1 MSLESVSLFDIM
13 TKNVKM
19 IEENQTIQTVC
30 KVIHDNGVGSSVVV
44 SMDENENLRPIGMIT
59 ERDTVKILAL
69 YPVNVSVRELMS
81 KPIITIYPDI
91 VL

>member
-30 KVIHDNGVGSSVVV
+30 KVIHDNGVGSSVV

-59 ERDTVKILAL
+59 ERDIVEILAL
-69 YPVNVSVRELMS
+69 YPVNASVRELMS